1 VANGSTILTL
11 SNGTG
16 IDLLHPKATDIDFA
30 VIAEHLSKEKRYNG
44 ATLGLEYSV
53 AEHSVRGAH
62 AILEVTKDKELAA
75 YFLLHD
81 AHEAFLKDDTTP
93 KKRAIAAVAEESFG
107 LLASAIIASFDL
119 LTDRFDVAIHEAAG
133 LPWPPP
139 AHLVPLIKHWD
150 LVMFVTEW
158 RDLMA
163 GIEHPNWKPYANF
176 QPLKDRITNPWFWNE
191 ARYHFM
197 MLARE
202 LLPRVGSENEG
213 QEISHKHFDERMNQ
227 TTKDMPKYPGKNA
240 SIVGD
245 TRTHFPDGHFESR
258 FTRDGKDAP

>member
-11 SNGTG
+11 SNGHG
-16 IDLLHPKATDIDFA
+16 IDLLHPKGTDIDFA

-53 AEHSVRGAH
+53 AEHCVRGAH
-62 AILEVTKDKELAA
+62 AILEATKDQELAA

-81 AHEAFLKDDTTP
+81 GHEAFLKDDTTP
-93 KKRAIAAVAEESFG
+93 KKRALAAIAEESFG

-119 LTDRFDVAIHEAAG
+119 LTHRFDAAIHEAAG
-133 LPWPPP
+133 LAWPPP
-139 AHLVPLIKHWD
+139 VHLTPLIKHWD

-158 RDLMA
+158 RDLMQ
-163 GIEHPNWKPYANF
+163 GIDHPNWKPYESF
-176 QPLKDRITNPWFWNE
+176 RPLEARITNPWFWKE

-197 MLARE
+197 VLARE

-213 QEISHKHFDERMNQ
+213 QEIQHQHFDERMQ
-227 TTKDMPKYPGKNA
+227 LRIKDVPSYRGELKPLAVANPKGQ
-240 SIVGD
+240 
-245 TRTHFPDGHFESR
+245 
-258 FTRDGKDAP
+258 

>member
-1 VANGSTILTL
+1 MANGATILTL
-11 SNGTG
+11 ANGLG

-62 AILEVTKDKELAA
+62 AILEATKDQELAA

-93 KKRAIAAVAEESFG
+93 KKRALAAIAEESFG

-119 LTDRFDVAIHEAAG
+119 LTHRFDAAIHEAAG
-133 LPWPPP
+133 LSWPPP
-139 AHLVPLIKHWD
+139 AHLTPLIKHWD
-150 LVMFVTEW
+150 FVMFVTEW
-158 RDLMA
+158 RDLMQ
-163 GIEHPNWKPYANF
+163 GIEHPNWKPYESF
-176 QPLKDRITNPWFWNE
+176 RPLEARITNPWFWNE

-197 MLARE
+197 VLARE

-213 QEISHKHFDERMNQ
+213 QEIPHKHFDQRMQ
-227 TTKDMPKYPGKNA
+227 LGIEDMPSYRGELKPLAVPSKVSGQ
-240 SIVGD
+240 
-245 TRTHFPDGHFESR
+245 
-258 FTRDGKDAP
+258 